1 MRNGVR
7 IDKNQPSHPLWHL
20 ISHFQIRARRRTMR
34 KMAITSVIVALALA
48 NPSLPGAASPQS
60 DSTQDTTLH
69 SQVDL
74 VSVYFTV
81 RDEKKHLAG
90 QPGQDHFRVFADASD
105 QT

>member
-1 MRNGVR
+1 
-7 IDKNQPSHPLWHL
+7 
-20 ISHFQIRARRRTMR
+20 MR

-60 DSTQDTTLH
+60 DNTQDTTLH

-90 QPGQDHFRVFADASD
+90 EHGQDHFPAFEHGRAQPINFSANHTDLVLSVGLLLAT
-105 QT
+105 QTTTP